1 MSMFPHTRMRR
12 MRRTSRIRDLVKET
26 TLTVNDLIYP
36 VFIKEGVSNP
46 EPIESMPGQYRLPAE
61 DILKEVEALTS
72 LKIPSVILFGLPRKK
87 DAVGSE
93 AYRRNGVI
101 QSAVKE
107 IKDAFG
113 DKIVVVTDVC
123 LCQYTDHGHCG
134 IVKGGE
140 IVNDQTLRLL
150 TQTAVSHAEAGADI
164 VAPSAMMDGQ
174 VQAIRNG
181 LDSAGH
187 SNVAVMA
194 YSAKHASC
202 FYGPF
207 RDAAYSRP
215 SFGDRRSYQM
225 DCSNP
230 DEALREVELD
240 IDEGA
245 DIVMVKPA
253 LAYLDL
259 IHRVKTTFRI
269 PTAAYNVSGEYSMI
283 KAAARMGWLD
293 EKSAAL
299 EVLTAIKRAGADMIL
314 TYFAKEAA
322 EWLHT

>member
-1 MSMFPHTRMRR
+1 MFPHTRMRR
-12 MRRTSRIRDLVKET
+12 MRRASKIRDLVKGT
-26 TLTVNDLIYP
+26 SLTVNDLIYP
-36 VFIKEGVSNP
+36 VFIKEGISKP
-46 EPIESMPGQYRLPAE
+46 EPIDSMPGQYRLPME
-61 DILKEVEALTS
+61 DSLKEVEVLTS
-72 LKIPSVILFGLPRKK
+72 LKVPSVILFGIPKKK
-87 DAVGSE
+87 DATGSE
-93 AYRRNGVI
+93 AYRRDGVI

-107 IKDAFG
+107 VKSVFG
-113 DKIVVVTDVC
+113 DKIAVITDVC

-134 IVKGGE
+134 LVKDGE
-140 IVNDQTLRLL
+140 IVNDETLRLL
-150 TQTAVSHAEAGADI
+150 TLIAVSHAEAGADI

-174 VQAIRNG
+174 VQAIREG
-181 LDSAGH
+181 LDSAGY
-187 SNVAVMA
+187 SNVAIMA

-215 SFGDRRSYQM
+215 VFGDRQSYQM
-225 DCSNP
+225 DYSNS

-259 IHRVKTTFRI
+259 IYRVKTTFRM

-283 KAAARMGWLD
+283 KAAGRMGWLD

-322 EWLHT
+322 EWLSS

>member
-1 MSMFPHTRMRR
+1 MFPHTRMRR